1 MFLTS
6 SLGQDRMVIKFKI
19 YDEGVPKITTPEYN
33 IFSRLYAK
41 KGGTASHDALSQSL
55 FLCLKRRHHD

>member
-1 MFLTS
+1 
-6 SLGQDRMVIKFKI
+6 MVFKFKI
-19 YDEGVPKITTPEYN
+19 YDEGVLKITTLEYN